1 MMWRLAVLLAGPVL
15 LVWGSYALTVGRSVA
30 QTVNAAHE
38 VLNAST
44 DFDVRDLRSR
54 VEDGLAAL
62 PKKSDRADRQRTL
75 AMACDRRAAELA
87 QHLDQSFQIIA
98 RPPYVLAG
106 DTEDGVLDQHYRET
120 ILPTARALSLM
131 YFDREPDE
139 PIAILLFAS
148 EKSYQATAQRFD
160 RRSAANY
167 HGYYIRLDR
176 RLMINA
182 STGEGT
188 LSHELTHALA
198 HFDFPN
204 MPEWFD
210 EGLGSLY
217 EESTFSSDG
226 LRLLG
231 QSNWRLNHL
240 LHAMHH
246 RRLGALEGLLASRTI
261 RSEQQATD
269 YAHARYLCLY
279 LQERD
284 LLPLFYRKFR
294 ANVAHDPSGV
304 QTLREVFNSPTIDA
318 VDRDFRNWVVDVYE
332 RTRKVARR

>member
-1 MMWRLAVLLAGPVL
+1 MWRFLILLAGPVF

-30 QTVNAAHE
+30 QTVNAAHD
-38 VLNAST
+38 VLNASA

-62 PKKSDRADRQRTL
+62 PKFNDRADRQRKL
-75 AMACDRRAAELA
+75 AMACDSRAAELTK
-87 QHLDQSFQIIA
+87 HLDASFQIIA
-98 RPPYVLAG
+98 RPPYVLAS
-106 DTEDGVLDQHYRET
+106 DDEESSLDRHYRDT
-120 ILPTARALSLM
+120 IQPTARALSLM
-131 YFDREPDE
+131 LFDHEPDE
-139 PIAILLFAS
+139 PITILLFAS
-148 EKSYQATAQRFD
+148 ERSYQDTARRLD
-160 RRSAANY
+160 RRSTASY
-167 HGYYIRLDR
+167 HGYYIRPDR

-188 LSHELTHALA
+188 LSHELTHSLA

-217 EESTFSSDG
+217 EESSFSKDG

-246 RRLGALEGLLASRTI
+246 RKLGSLEALLASRSI

-279 LQERD
+279 LQERE

-294 ANVAHDPSGV
+294 ANAAFDPSGV
-304 QTLREVFNSPTIDA
+304 QTLREVFNAPSIDA
-318 VDRDFRNWVVDVYE
+318 IDRDFRNWVVDVYE
-332 RTRKVARR
+332 RTRKVARK